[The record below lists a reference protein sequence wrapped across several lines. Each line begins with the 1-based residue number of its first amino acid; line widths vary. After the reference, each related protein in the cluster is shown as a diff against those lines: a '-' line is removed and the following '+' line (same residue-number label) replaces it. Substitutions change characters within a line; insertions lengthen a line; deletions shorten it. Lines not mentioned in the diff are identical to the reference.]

1 MGLGFRKRVRVRVRA
16 SVPLGGADLFV
27 VVLALILVE
36 SPRHALEREG
46 VDADDLVRGVRVEV
60 GLGVRGRGGGRG
72 WNWGWGRVGVR
83 AGVRVRARARVKDL
97 SQGWS

>member
-36 SPRHALEREG
+36 GTRHALEREG
-46 VDADDLVRGVRVEV
+46 VDADDLVRVRVEV
-60 GLGVRGRGGGRG
+60 RDRDRV
-72 WNWGWGRVGVR
+72 RVGVR
-83 AGVRVRARARVKDL
+83 R
-97 SQGWS
+97 